1 MPGLNI
7 GIVTVEPNYDALI
20 PTLKFKIQIT
30 NATPSE
36 PITGGSLDCDVY
48 LSAGGKNRWLG
59 KFISNLPI
67 SESYPLT
74 QAEVIENFGL
84 TVDIN
89 NAMFELMKIIES
101 EDVIFN
107 LVFKTL
113 YQYTPSGT
121 GVYRLSSTFYG
132 NVTTI
137 SKTTSLPLDKW
148 KRLLSTYYR
157 NLTWI
162 AISRET
168 YLLLKEKAERE
179 GVTLDEIIKRGLSGS
194 GK

>member
-1 MPGLNI
+1 MPGLDI
-7 GIVTVEPNYDALI
+7 GIVTVEPNYEALI
-20 PTLKFKIQIT
+20 PTLKFKIQVT
-30 NATPSE
+30 NAIPTES
-36 PITGGSLDCDVY
+36 ITCGFLDVDVY
-48 LSAGGKNRWLG
+48 LSAGGKDRWLG
-59 KFISNLPI
+59 KFTSNLPI
-67 SESYPLT
+67 SEGSVLT

-89 NAMFELMKIIES
+89 NAMFEILKIIEG
-101 EDVIFN
+101 EDVTFK

-113 YQYTPSGT
+113 YQYTSS
-121 GVYRLSSTFYG
+121 GVYRLSSTFHG
-132 NVTTI
+132 NVRTI
-137 SKTTSLPLDKW
+137 NRITALPIDKW

-168 YLLLKEKAERE
+168 YSLLRERMERE
-179 GVTLDEIIKRGLSGS
+179 GVTFDEIIKRSLM